1 MYARRVGIALGGIAA
16 IWLSACS
23 GGGGGSAQ
31 CTAPTVSAV
40 VPLAICQGGSQMTV
54 QGSGLA
60 SGMPVLLEA
69 AGQAAVASTSTV
81 ASSDGKS
88 LVATFPSGLVPGVHY
103 DVVVGSGS
111 CVDPAPP
118 HQVTAVAGAVAYL
131 ADPDVAYN
139 GINTRVTVYATALA
153 LPLPG
158 NAVEVTPA
166 GQAAPVTT
174 LGWAA
179 VPGHPNRVQV
189 ILPQG
194 QAPGTYD
201 LRLTDA
207 VGCQTLLPDA
217 LRVTADL
224 TVTVRA
230 LVPPFGDA
238 ASYTSVSVSRDASA
252 PAPADKPFSATP
264 RLFLNPTNPAAGDI
278 AIPVQSVSF
287 VDGDTLTAVIPP
299 GQPPHEYDLVA
310 VNPDGSVG
318 LLANA
323 FRVQATPPP
332 VVASVTP
339 SSIVAATGQAVT
351 VAGTGF
357 DATSLVSLECRDA
370 LGNASSPP
378 VVTGAEGCS
387 AGQCTLAATVD
398 GSTLLAGDVCVLRV
412 ANGDGSYFD
421 FSAIGVTNPS
431 LNLSAPRVGTSLGTG
446 RRALVAAAGNATAS
460 ARFLYAIGGDG
471 GAGAAASPFASVEV
485 VPVDLYGNMG
495 GWAPLQG
502 SPLGTPRS
510 FAGGVTVGR
519 YVYVLGGSDGTGP
532 LASAERAMILDPVEV
547 PTIDVDD
554 IAPSDAGLAPGAYVY
569 RVAAVF
575 DPGGPDNPGG
585 ESLASD
591 ELVIRVPSL
600 QGKKLTVVLAVT
612 PPADRVGAPIPN
624 VVGYR
629 VYRSPA
635 APGVSGD
642 EVLIASPAAPPAG
655 GMLLFTDDGTA
666 TPGTAKP
673 LPLGSLGRWRALPS
687 MGTPRMG
694 PGAAAAPDPASPNV
708 WYVYALLGKD
718 TATTATGSYE
728 YLPIALQPNGHQA
741 VAAAWTPGASGS
753 STGRWQL
760 GTWTVDQ
767 AVSSVVAAGDTWI
780 YMGGGM
786 LPNGTLSGKV
796 EAGKVGAGGDLGA
809 LSDTP
814 KDFASLA
821 AGYGV
826 CAANGQ
832 LFTFG
837 GANGGPSSGAT
848 SAALIDPPPTLALSS
863 WNNEGLTMTQSRYL
877 MGSAVQSAFIFIVGG
892 QTATSAAATSTEL
905 VIW

>member
-1 MYARRVGIALGGIAA
+1 MHARRVGIALGGIAA

-23 GGGGGSAQ
+23 GGGGGSAH
-31 CTAPTVSAV
+31 CSAPTVSAI
-40 VPLAICQGGSQMTV
+40 VPLTVCQGGSQVTV
-54 QGSGLA
+54 QGTGLA

-69 AGQAAVASTSTV
+69 AGQATIASTSSA
-81 ASSDGKS
+81 ASGDGTS
-88 LVATFPSGLVPGVHY
+88 LVATFPGGLVPGVHY
-103 DVVVGSGS
+103 DVVVGSAS
-111 CVDPAPP
+111 CVDPAPH

-131 ADPDVAYN
+131 ADPDVTYN
-139 GINTRVTVYATALA
+139 GINTRVTVYATTLA
-153 LPLPG
+153 LPLPA
-158 NAVEVTPA
+158 NAVELTPT
-166 GQAAPVTT
+166 GQAGPVTT
-174 LGWAA
+174 LAWAA
-179 VPGHPNRVQV
+179 VPNHPNRVQV
-189 ILPQG
+189 VLPQG

-207 VGCQTLLPDA
+207 VSCQTVLPDA

-224 TVTVRA
+224 TVTVKA
-230 LVPPFGDA
+230 VVPPFGDA
-238 ASYTSVSVSRDASA
+238 ASYTSVSVSRDAAA
-252 PAPADKPFSATP
+252 PAPGDKPFSATP
-264 RLFLNPTNPAAGDI
+264 RLFLNPTSPAAGDI

-287 VDGDTLTAVIPP
+287 VDGNTLTAVIPP

-318 LLANA
+318 LLTSA

-339 SSIVAATGQAVT
+339 SSIVAATGQGIT
-351 VAGTGF
+351 IAGTGF
-357 DATSLVSLECRDA
+357 DATSTVSLACRDA
-370 LGNASSPP
+370 LGNASTPA
-378 VVTGAEGCS
+378 VVTGAEGCG

-398 GSTLLAGDVCVLRV
+398 GSTLLAGDVCALRV

-421 FSAIGVTNPS
+421 FSAIGVTNSS
-431 LNLSAPRVGTSLGTG
+431 LNLSAPQAGTSLTIG
-446 RRALVAAAGNATAS
+446 RRGLVAAAGNATAS

-471 GAGAAASPFASVEV
+471 GAGAAATPFTSVEAA
-485 VPVDLYGNMG
+485 PVDLYGKLG
-495 GWAPLQG
+495 AWAPVQG

-554 IAPSDAGLAPGAYVY
+554 IAPSDTGLAAGAYVY

-575 DPGGPDNPGG
+575 DPSDPDNPGG
-585 ESLASD
+585 ESLPSD
-591 ELVIRVPSL
+591 ELVVRVPAFT
-600 QGKKLTVVLAVT
+600 GKKLTVVLAVT
-612 PPADRVGAPIPN
+612 PPVDRLGAPVPG

-629 VYRSPA
+629 VYRSPV

-642 EVLIASPAAPPAG
+642 EVLVATPAAAPAG
-655 GMLLFTDDGTA
+655 GTLLFSDDGSA
-666 TPGTAKP
+666 APGTTRP
-673 LPLGSLGRWRALPS
+673 LPLGSLGRWRALPA
-687 MGTPRMG
+687 MGIPRMG
-694 PGAAAAPDPASPNV
+694 PGAAAARDPADPTI

-718 TATTATGSYE
+718 TATTASSTYE
-728 YLPIALQPNGHQA
+728 YLPVALQPNGHQT
-741 VAAAWTPGASGS
+741 VAAAWTPGS
-753 STGRWQL
+753 SQSTVGRWQL
-760 GTWTVDQ
+760 GVWTVDPS
-767 AVSSVVAAGDTWI
+767 VSSTVAAGDTWI
-780 YMGGGM
+780 YLGGGM

-796 EAGKVGAGGDLGA
+796 EAGRVGTGGDLGS

-837 GANGGPSSGAT
+837 GANGGPSSIAT
-848 SAALIDPPPTLALSS
+848 SAALIAPPPTLAPNS
-863 WNNEGLTMTQSRYL
+863 WNNEGLTMTESRYL
-877 MGSAVQSAFIFIVGG
+877 MGSAVQSAFIFLVGG
-892 QTATSAAATSTEL
+892 QTAGSPAATSTEL